1 MIVWESRIT
10 VAGGQQRLSLE
21 KDTLSLQEYSQVNRR
36 WKTVQ
41 RYRLTTAQKQELVSF
56 YGMGDEWLESRRDE
70 LEVC

>member
-21 KDTLSLQEYSQVNRR
+21 KDKLSLQEYSQVNRR

-41 RYRLTTAQKQELVSF
+41 RYRLTTAQKQELISF